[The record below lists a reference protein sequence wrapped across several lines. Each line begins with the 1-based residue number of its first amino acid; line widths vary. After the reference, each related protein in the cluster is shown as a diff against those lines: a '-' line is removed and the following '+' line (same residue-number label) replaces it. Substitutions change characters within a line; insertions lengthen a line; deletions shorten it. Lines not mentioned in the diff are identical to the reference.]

1 MNDAVAESL
10 PEVSAYL
17 DEWLAQVP
25 EMELALVFTG
35 AGRRRSLLWGAV
47 LNQWLIS
54 LFEPSDT
61 GVAQAKLSWWAQAM
75 VEMPAK
81 AQHPLIA
88 AFAHDGGNAV
98 DIGMW
103 QGLHQAA
110 AQLAAQ
116 EASPADVSVLMDS
129 RQGLARAIAAI
140 EQALWPQAGAGDATS
155 IARSLILWQWRWR
168 AQGELAR
175 VGLLPL
181 QLLARHGV
189 RSSEAYGD
197 PASAPTAV
205 RAVWQDLAGELLR
218 LPTPQRGPRL
228 RRIGTRLD
236 TLALK
241 RLQRGDAKPFPTSGL
256 AVLWQ
261 CWQGGRGTPA

>member
-1 MNDAVAESL
+1 MSISISDTLADALRDRARAHGFDAVRITRPGAIPQAPGRL
-10 PEVSAYL
+10 QQFL
-17 DEWLAQVP
+17 DAGHHGGMDWLEEKRAW
-25 EMELALVFTG
+25 
-35 AGRRRSLLWGAV
+35 R
-47 LNQWLIS
+47 
-54 LFEPSDT
+54 
-61 GVAQAKLSWWAQAM
+61 
-75 VEMPAK
+75 
-81 AQHPLIA
+81 
-88 AFAHDGGNAV
+88 GN
-98 DIGMW
+98 
-103 QGLHQAA
+103 
-110 AQLAAQ
+110 
-116 EASPADVSVLMDS
+116 P
-129 RQGLARAIAAI
+129 
-140 EQALWPQAGAGDATS
+140 QALWPQAGAGDATS

-189 RSSEAYGD
+189 RSSEAYGE

-218 LPTPQRGPRL
+218 LPTPHAGPRL